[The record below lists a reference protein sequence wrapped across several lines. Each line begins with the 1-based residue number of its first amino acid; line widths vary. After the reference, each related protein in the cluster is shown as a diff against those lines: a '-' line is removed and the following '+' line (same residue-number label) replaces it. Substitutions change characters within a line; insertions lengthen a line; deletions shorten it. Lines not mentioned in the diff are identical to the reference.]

1 MKKYLQ
7 QRKRIF
13 CLIAPALIGLLY
25 LILCFINIRQS
36 IWFDESYSSYITRF
50 DYPTMLKFTAA
61 DVHPP
66 LYYVILK
73 TWAHFFG
80 HTDFAMRTLSAILGA
95 AAIVFVFLWL
105 KYKHG
110 ASAAILGSLM
120 MAISPVF
127 VRYGQEMRMY
137 TLVTLI
143 VFAATYFLQLAI
155 DNGAKKWWVIY
166 AILVAAGM
174 YTHYFA
180 ALAWIAHVVY
190 LVAIYGK
197 KIFQKKI
204 ILTYLAAVVMYL
216 PWIPSFISQAT
227 TVQNGFWIGKANA
240 AGFMDYWAEALL
252 YDKSANIQNWLLAL
266 FFLVILIIIIL
277 AIRYRK
283 KITML
288 LCLAFVPLAALLL
301 LSMPPLESMF
311 ISRYIVYAMV
321 AVSILE
327 ALLITMFAREK
338 FTARP
343 KGKIPFYRNPAVQVS
358 IIVALLIS
366 CSICGL
372 KSVYNYGNYNF
383 VTGVKPTAKLMFDNL
398 VELDNGEN
406 LSIISED
413 PWLYY
418 DLAAYGGEHHDV
430 YFADE
435 QTNYEY
441 GSLLPLKESYFG
453 KINDL
458 DAFLEKREAVWY
470 VGVYSENQPLT
481 FPRENW
487 RVVTEASWRFDE
499 RGDRYEILKLV
510 RE

>member
-1 MKKYLQ
+1 MKNYLQ
-7 QRKRIF
+7 RRKRIF
-13 CLIAPALIGLLY
+13 CLVAPALIGLLY
-25 LILCFINIRQS
+25 IILCFINIRQS

-50 DYPTMLKFTAA
+50 DYPTMLRFTAA

-66 LYYVILK
+66 LYYIVLK

-80 HTDFAMRTLSAILGA
+80 HTDFAMRILSAFLGA

-120 MAISPVF
+120 VAISPVF

-137 TLVTLI
+137 TMVALI
-143 VFAATYFLQLAI
+143 VFAATYVLQLAV

-166 AILVAAGM
+166 AILLAAGM

-180 ALAWIAHVVY
+180 AFAWIAHLVY
-190 LVAIYGK
+190 LIKIYGK

-204 ILTYLAAVVMYL
+204 IFTYIAAVVMYL
-216 PWIPSFISQAT
+216 PWIPSFIAQAT
-227 TVQNGFWIGKANA
+227 TVQNGFWISKANA
-240 AGFMDYWAEALL
+240 TSFMDYWTEVFL
-252 YDKSANIQNWLLAL
+252 YDKAANIQNWLLVL
-266 FFLVILIIIIL
+266 FIATVLTIAYL

-283 KITML
+283 KLAMIF
-288 LCLAFVPLAALLL
+288 CLAFVPLIVLIL

-321 AVSILE
+321 AISILE
-327 ALLITMFAREK
+327 ALLIVLFAREK
-338 FTARP
+338 MAQKIK
-343 KGKIPFYRNPAVQVS
+343 KGTPFYKYPAVHIAIV
-358 IIVALLIS
+358 VALFVS

-372 KSVYNYGNYNF
+372 KSVYDYGNYNF
-383 VTGVKPTAKLMFDNL
+383 VTDVKPTAKEAFDNL
-398 VELDNGEN
+398 VALDNGEN

-418 DLAAYGGEHHDV
+418 DLAVYTSDQHNV
-430 YFADE
+430 YFIDE
-435 QTNYEY
+435 QTSYEY

-458 DAFLEKREAVWY
+458 DKFLEKRDAVWY
-470 VGVYSENQPLT
+470 IGKYSKDQPLA
-481 FPRENW
+481 FPREGW
-487 RVVTEASWRFDE
+487 RVTTEASWRFDE
-499 RGDRYEILKLV
+499 RGDRYEILKLE
-510 RE
+510 RD

>member
-13 CLIAPALIGLLY
+13 CLIAPALVGLLY

-50 DYPTMLKFTAA
+50 DYPTMLRFTAA

-66 LYYVILK
+66 LYYIVLK

-80 HTDFAMRTLSAILGA
+80 HTDFAMRALSAVLGA
-95 AAIVFVFLWL
+95 AAIVFAFLWL
-105 KYKHG
+105 KYKYG
-110 ASAAILGSLM
+110 ASVAILGSLM

-137 TLVTLI
+137 TMVIFL
-143 VFAATYFLQLAI
+143 VFAATYFLQLAV
-155 DNGAKKWWVIY
+155 DNGARKWWVIY
-166 AILVAAGM
+166 AILIAAGM

-180 ALAWIAHVVY
+180 AFAWIAHVVY
-190 LVAIYGK
+190 LFKIYGK
-197 KIFQKKI
+197 KFFQKKI
-204 ILTYLAAVVMYL
+204 ILTYAASIVMYL
-216 PWIPSFISQAT
+216 PWIPSFIAQTS
-227 TVQNGFWIGKANA
+227 TVQSGFWISKANA
-240 AGFMDYWAEALL
+240 ASFMDYWTEALL
-252 YDKSANIQNWLLAL
+252 YDKAANVQNWLLVL
-266 FFLVILIIIIL
+266 LIIVAIAIITL

-283 KITML
+283 YLSMLFCLTM
-288 LCLAFVPLAALLL
+288 VPLAVLLL

-321 AVSILE
+321 ALSVLE
-327 ALLITMFAREK
+327 ALLIVLFAREK
-338 FTARP
+338 FSAKP
-343 KGKIPFYRNPAVQVS
+343 KGKLPFYRYPVVQVA
-358 IIVALLIS
+358 IVVALFVS

-372 KSVYNYGNYNF
+372 KSVYDYGNFNF
-383 VTGVKPTAKLMFDNL
+383 VTGVQPTAKLAFDNL
-398 VELDNGEN
+398 IELDNGEN

-418 DLAAYGGEHHDV
+418 DLAAYTSEHHDV
-430 YFADE
+430 NFIDE

-453 KINDL
+453 KIDNL
-458 DAFLEKREAVWY
+458 DKFLEKRDAVWY
-470 VGVYSENQPLT
+470 IGKYSEEKPLT

-499 RGDRYEILKLV
+499 NGDRYEILKLV